1 MYRIQ
6 AVFGDSNTSI
16 TAEDLHRLKYLEA
29 VIKESLRLYPPV
41 PVIVRKS
48 EKDIMLRMYL
58 PFLAIWL

>member
-6 AVFGDSNTSI
+6 AVFGDSNASI